1 MKYLKLFEKFLI
13 LEAELKSSQF
23 LQTKIEEIYAQSIK
37 ELESEQKE
45 RASKKGIITRVKDW
59 FTDNKNDDE
68 WTKFF
73 EEEIEQ
79 PLEIIS
85 CKVSDV
91 IYDRPKLQLGSVLLK
106 KGLATNFNYDSD
118 FVSQVKSVVTTKKL
132 SKELKDIYDS
142 CELNLAVFIF
152 YKAPNESINFGS
164 LGSYTAE
171 TFLKLIKQKEH
182 CGVWSI
188 RLNIYKDCRDK
199 SQDTIRHELQHL
211 TQKACSLYLSI
222 AEEFISEL
230 NSGKKEIDLSSKLN
244 EIYINSQKKAK
255 VGLAKT
261 KTGNKQRSE
270 DAKDIESLK
279 ISYKK
284 VYNDDLD
291 LDSEEEMKKAKF
303 LQYISDDVEYKPW
316 LSDKVNQWIDDISK
330 ETKLFKSGKSED
342 ECAILVAKA
351 IIEDDDEISILKKLR
366 KESASDILKLVTLRI
381 KKLGLV
387 KKKN

>member
-106 KGLATNFNYDSD
+106 KGLATNFKYDSD

>member
-1 MKYLKLFEKFLI
+1 MKYLKLFEQFLI

-23 LQTKIEEIYAQSIK
+23 LQAKIEEIYRQAIS
-37 ELESEQKE
+37 ELENEQKE
-45 RASKKGIITRVKDW
+45 RASKKGIISRVKDW
-59 FTDNKNDDE
+59 FTDNKNDNE

-91 IYDRPKLQLGSVLLK
+91 IYDRPKLQLGSVILE
-106 KGLATNFNYDSD
+106 KGLATNFKYGSD

-142 CELNLAVFIF
+142 CELNLAVFIY
-152 YKAPNESINFGS
+152 YKAPDESISFGS
-164 LGSYTAE
+164 LGSYSE
-171 TFLKLIKQKEH
+171 ESFLKLIKQKSN
-182 CGVWSI
+182 CGVWLI
-188 RLNIYKDCRDK
+188 RLNIHKDCRNK
-199 SQDTIRHELQHL
+199 SSDTIRHELQHL

-230 NSGKKEIDLSSKLN
+230 NSDKKEIDLSSKLN
-244 EIYINSQKKAK
+244 EIYINSQKKGK

-270 DAKDIESLK
+270 DVKDIESLK
-279 ISYKK
+279 VSYKK

-303 LQYISDDVEYKPW
+303 LQYIADDNEYKPW
-316 LSDKVNQWIDDISK
+316 LTDKVNQWIDDISK
-330 ETKLFKSGKSED
+330 ETKLFTSGKSED
-342 ECAILVAKA
+342 DCAILVAKA
-351 IIEDDDEISILKKLR
+351 ILEDDDEISILKKLR
-366 KESASDILKLVTLRI
+366 KESASDILKLATLRI